1 MARLASRRTLTVG
14 QNRVKGLLNSLND
27 ERNIGIVSNRKLL
40 PMLEGIVGNGVYGQF
55 SLK

>member
-40 PMLEGIVGNGVYGQF
+40 PMLEGIVGNGVCVV
-55 SLK
+55 SLA